1 MPADN
6 KSKNKTGL
14 NIFLYT
20 VLHVYFRLWAFNLI
34 TGGVGHLFR
43 ANVIN
48 QASSDSQLAKNRTKF
63 SDSLNDM
70 DWEPGNDRDG
80 PAKDNRGPIFL
91 PNVANMKH
99 NVSEK
104 VAQVK

>member
-1 MPADN
+1 M
-6 KSKNKTGL
+6 GL

-80 PAKDNRGPIFL
+80 AAKDNRGPIFL